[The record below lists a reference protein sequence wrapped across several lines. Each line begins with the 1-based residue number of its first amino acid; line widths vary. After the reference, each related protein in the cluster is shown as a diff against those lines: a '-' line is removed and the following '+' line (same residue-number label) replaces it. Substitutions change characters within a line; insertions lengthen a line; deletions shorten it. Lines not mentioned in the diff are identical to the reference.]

1 MSGQK
6 YRPLTAEDTWEP
18 NDEVRRTST
27 CFGDGT
33 HMPWTKRTEAV
44 GQKNG
49 ICSRLS
55 VSEWL
60 APHSAYTFEA
70 RRPIAEDGPTPKELL
85 DWVTSLECKLLR
97 GGVANPCEWYFNY
110 KDADG
115 RFYTGF
121 GRTGRE
127 AVENAKKFYDKCHA
141 DVAAKEAQRRKD
153 LEAFRNWVCSFTFF
167 GGTRSQTTEAAYLAG
182 LEAGRK
188 ERPGRGAH
196 CVPPDVRGLPCR

>member
-33 HMPWTKRTEAV
+33 HLPWTKRTEAV
-44 GQKNG
+44 RQKNG
-49 ICSRLS
+49 ISRHIS
-55 VSEWL
+55 VGGWL
-60 APHSAYTFEA
+60 APNSGYTFEA
-70 RRPIAEDGPTPKELL
+70 RRPIVEDGPTTKELL
-85 DWVTSLECKLLR
+85 EWVTSLECKLLR

-127 AVENAKKFYDKCHA
+127 AVENAKKFYDKRHA
-141 DVAAKEAQRRKD
+141 DAAAKEAQRQKD
-153 LEAFRNWVCSFTFF
+153 TKAFQTWLQNAQVFV
-167 GGTRSQTTEAAYLAG
+167 GSQDAYLAG

-188 ERPGRGAH
+188 ERP
-196 CVPPDVRGLPCR
+196 